1 MDDIDKEVI
10 ALKAA
15 MDKILDDRRSI
26 HAPCENAYKDGRDG
40 LCFCACWR
48 CRGRETRHWR

>member
-10 ALKAA
+10 ALKKA

-26 HAPCENAYKDGRDG
+26 HAPCENAYKDSRDG
-40 LCFCACWR
+40 LCRCFCWR
-48 CRGRETRHWR
+48 CRGDRD